1 MNRISFNQTFR
12 SIVFV
17 LAIGTALWLTGCGN
31 SHSDHDPAASHTPSI
46 SGKVADGY
54 VSGATLTVYGSAELT
69 DENVIGTGATDETG
83 AFTITLNTNSVPDP
97 IYIKSEGG
105 TDIELGLPAPVM
117 LFAGSADANG
127 SYNITPLTDMV
138 HQYMSVQGGLADA
151 QTYLSGVLGVSTS
164 DLGADP
170 VVNANAAAALN
181 LVLASGTQGSKL
193 SPGDYTMHLIYF
205 ESDDLGEVNLQDTDD
220 LAARMVALPFTV
232 NADGSIENEMEGID
246 FDQDGSDDVVEVAGA
261 VIGGSV
267 FLGIDV
273 NDEGDNSMSV
283 TIGGDL
289 GLFGSLSGRCYLR
302 SEGDEGGGFRQ
313 GVFVATFTP
322 EGITNAQKTAM
333 LGQLGAIM
341 GSTEVSYLLLSDVI
355 IGNVEEDAANKP
367 QIGYGSVVLTRDA
380 DSGFDYTNLTV
391 EKIEYAVG
399 GGAVYEDVL
408 WNNAAGDLDY
418 IDLGMGQKTRIL
430 AARQNDTFLVIPA
443 GSRKGICVT
452 VDADDKLLKAGQV
465 FINRSDSL
473 APVLEAGTEY
483 TLAQAFIGTAVLS
496 TIPHPTH
503 RDDAL
508 NMVVPDEFPGLAV
521 PANGGKAF
529 GSGYDEENGIFAV
542 SGGFLAMML
551 DANEAFVDEDD
562 RVMSLEMYHTGALI
576 GFRLN
581 AGATI
586 VCGGRKAY
594 ETPIGAVMFACKD
607 GAQAPAFKGTMKFMA
622 REFLGG
628 AVFDGIPA
636 WTAGKMTISIDAGAA
651 TGTGLLSVA
660 YIDGC
665 GYDPDDPIGGG
676 DSFGEAVQNF
686 PSVVS
691 MQAERI
697 GPSNSGLL
705 HLYGTGTY
713 SLYFIDQDPEDKD
726 YYWDIYWPIGAPK
739 GLYMFSYYD
748 DGEGVFCVNEIGEV
762 SLTY

>member
-1 MNRISFNQTFR
+1 MVFCDKAGKPIL
-12 SIVFV
+12 FV
-17 LAIGTALWLTGCGN
+17 LAMLLMLWIAGCGS
-31 SHSDHDPAASHTPSI
+31 SHSDHAVVSFSGESI

-54 VSGATLTVYGSAELT
+54 VSGATLTVYSSADMTE
-69 DENVIGTGATDETG
+69 DNEIGTGTTDANG
-83 AFTITLNTNSVPDP
+83 AFTIVLHTSTVPDP
-97 IYIKSEGG
+97 IYIKSVGG
-105 TDIELGLPAPVM
+105 IDIDLGLPAPVM
-117 LFAGSADANG
+117 LFAGSADASG

-138 HQYMSVQGGLADA
+138 HQYMSVQGGLEQA
-151 QTYLSGVLGVSTS
+151 QTYLSGVLGIDAS
-164 DLGADP
+164 DLGSDP

-181 LVLASGTQGSKL
+181 LVLASGTQASTL
-193 SPGDYTMHLIYF
+193 SPGDYTMHLIYL
-205 ESDDLGEVNLQDTDD
+205 ESENLGHVNLQNTDD
-220 LAARMVALPFTV
+220 LAARVVALPFTV

-246 FDQDGSDDVVEVAGA
+246 FDQDGLDDVVEVAGA

-302 SEGDEGGGFRQ
+302 SEGDVGGGFRQ

-333 LGQLGAIM
+333 LDQLGAIM

-355 IGNVEEDAANKP
+355 IGDVAGDAANKP
-367 QIGYGSVVLTRDA
+367 QIGYGSVVLTQDA
-380 DSGFDYTNLTV
+380 DSGFDYSNLTV
-391 EKIEYAVG
+391 EKIKYAGG
-399 GGAVYEDVL
+399 GGAVDEDVL

-430 AARQNDTFLVIPA
+430 AALQGDTFLVIPA

-452 VDADDKLLKAGQV
+452 VDVNDKLLKAGQV

-473 APVLEAGTEY
+473 APVLEAGTDY

-496 TIPHPTH
+496 TIPHATH

-508 NMVVPDEFPGLAV
+508 NMVVPGEFPSLAV

-529 GSGYDEENGIFAV
+529 GSGYDGQNGIFAV

-551 DANEAFVDEDD
+551 DADDHCVDADD
-562 RVMSLEMYHTGALI
+562 RVMSLEMYHTGALA

-581 AGATI
+581 AGAMI

-607 GAQAPAFKGTMKFMA
+607 GVQAPAFKGTMKFMA

-628 AVFDGIPA
+628 AVFDEIPA

-651 TGTGLLSVA
+651 TGTGLLSVS

-691 MQAERI
+691 MQVERI
-697 GPSNSGLL
+697 GPANSGLL

-713 SLYFIDQDPEDKD
+713 SLYFADQEPEDKD

-748 DGEGVFCVNEIGEV
+748 DGEEAFCVNEIGEV
-762 SLTY
+762 SLTR